1 MSKVCFANIYCN
13 TLHYPVVDYLMQ
25 LITKLKENDEVILCF
40 WDKTIY
46 QFQEKSIHLL
56 KSNEKREKNL
66 ELVDALRS
74 ILAYHKIKSKVI
86 FLSDAFNR
94 LAKDEKL
101 FSLLNKT
108 LGKLTLGY
116 IEDMYNLNKYL
127 THRPLTISKVMY
139 MVSDYIVALGFS
151 SLHRELNVKKIDYY
165 YTGERFKVVYEK
177 INESILEYNSIY
189 KKPAIWYVSTIPI
202 ISYESGRWISLG
214 MEKEEIKNM
223 IQNADFRKGIDVSD
237 FKEMFEIIGRL
248 LGREKIKLIKY
259 NNNETENLNY
269 NPQTL
274 AEMDKKELVDSLSLG
289 FYDYM
294 QHLENDVM
302 VVDPNQGMKKVNY
315 IKTPE
320 QLKNIMCMLNPS
332 KMEILRLC
340 DGNNTIKEIV
350 KKSSIKASSVQS
362 YISQLRAND
371 IITKDSKPK
380 KRVDEILISL

>member
-1 MSKVCFANIYCN
+1 
-13 TLHYPVVDYLMQ
+13 
-25 LITKLKENDEVILCF
+25 
-40 WDKTIY
+40 
-46 QFQEKSIHLL
+46 
-56 KSNEKREKNL
+56 
-66 ELVDALRS
+66 
-74 ILAYHKIKSKVI
+74 
-86 FLSDAFNR
+86 
-94 LAKDEKL
+94 
-101 FSLLNKT
+101 
-108 LGKLTLGY
+108 
-116 IEDMYNLNKYL
+116 
-127 THRPLTISKVMY
+127 
-139 MVSDYIVALGFS
+139 
-151 SLHRELNVKKIDYY
+151 
-165 YTGERFKVVYEK
+165 
-177 INESILEYNSIY
+177 
-189 KKPAIWYVSTIPI
+189 
-202 ISYESGRWISLG
+202 

-248 LGREKIKLIKY
+248 LGRDKIKLIKY

-302 VVDPNQGMKKVNY
+302 VIDPNQGMKKVNY